1 MGDKVFF
8 LPMRQML
15 LLLRLRLH
23 QQQQLI
29 SLQSQMTWNAKT
41 KSFGVLSIRVV
52 AMKMLRL
59 PVRNY
64 ATRVKTLASTWKSFV
79 SITPIV
85 KSLWSNLNVPSSVVC
100 VIQCLPEE
108 IRLQLLLI
116 LPQQILPQPLL
127 FLSAQHH
134 VRRNFK
140 DAIIITTTAKENLA
154 LRHLINVGEK
164 LIRDIIVWLRLVV

>member
-8 LPMRQML
+8 LPTRQML

-41 KSFGVLSIRVV
+41 KSFGVLSSRVV

-85 KSLWSNLNVPSSVVC
+85 KSLWSHLNVPSSVVC

-108 IRLQLLLI
+108 IRLQLLL
-116 LPQQILPQPLL
+116 ILPQPLL

-140 DAIIITTTAKENLA
+140 DAIIITTTAKE
-154 LRHLINVGEK
+154 K
-164 LIRDIIVWLRLVV
+164 